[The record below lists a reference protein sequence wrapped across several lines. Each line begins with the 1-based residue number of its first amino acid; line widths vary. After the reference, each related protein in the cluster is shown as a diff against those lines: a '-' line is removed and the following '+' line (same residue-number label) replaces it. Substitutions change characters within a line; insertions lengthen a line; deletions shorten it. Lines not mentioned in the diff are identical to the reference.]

1 MALGAQC
8 GGDRLAPHLA
18 RNSAVVG
25 AALPEAPAVACDI
38 SNQLVLIGEVHLPD
52 EGPVTK
58 NPHPSPA
65 LPPQWRRCQGST
77 AAVAAG
83 AAAVAVS
90 FTVVSAAGRDLSFP
104 DASNRLGRRKGLTPS
119 LGAQSTLG
127 LAVRGIF
134 SYSVS
139 VNMIILFA

>member
-1 MALGAQC
+1 M
-8 GGDRLAPHLA
+8 
-18 RNSAVVG
+18 VG
-25 AALPEAPAVACDI
+25 AALPEAPAIACDI

-90 FTVVSAAGRDLSFP
+90 FTVVSVLPAGTSAFRTQATGWAGAKGSLRPWGRKARWDLQFEEYFP
-104 DASNRLGRRKGLTPS
+104 TLS
-119 LGAQSTLG
+119 QST
-127 LAVRGIF
+127 
-134 SYSVS
+134 
-139 VNMIILFA
+139 